1 MIDREI
7 LSLVNSSLLSLYL
20 KFVLY
25 LLLNHNQF
33 RYHYVWQSSC
43 SSPSAYHI
51 CASSILFPSYR
62 YPDTPIY
69 SNNPITSP
77 LEYINFLSSSC
88 TTNRTVLCTCT
99 SYHSFRHP
107 FRQSCRTTNGFR
119 KSIWFYNQFFYL
131 VSVCDDV
138 YHDTHNH
145 QDKTCLHNTILPTD
159 FDSGIL
165 SCTNSRD
172 HTAKM
177 KAVDSDTHIYHEI
190 IYSPTYLLYV
200 KVMKK
205 EVVQLLYQQ
214 T

>member
-1 MIDREI
+1 MFFPIR
-7 LSLVNSSLLSLYL
+7 LSYL
-20 KFVLY
+20 RFQ
-25 LLLNHNQF
+25 HTF
-33 RYHYVWQSSC
+33 PFFPIPRYS
-43 SSPSAYHI
+43 
-51 CASSILFPSYR
+51 
-62 YPDTPIY
+62 D
-69 SNNPITSP
+69 NPINSP
-77 LEYINFLSSSC
+77 LEYITFLSSSC

-190 IYSPTYLLYV
+190 IYSPTYLPYV